1 MTCREMEAKM
11 QKLSEWMHEWCP
23 HSRYGYHRMVCEKC
37 LQARIDAEMAQSTAL
52 LSGLDAWVRHYKSA
66 EIILQEDHGA
76 TEIQVWFPLDNGAHK
91 IFAGKTLYRAI
102 EAILGEFR
110 GSPRR
115 LRK

>member
-1 MTCREMEAKM
+1 M
-11 QKLSEWMHEWCP
+11 QKLSEWMQTFCIHTVVG
-23 HSRYGYHRMVCEKC
+23 RYERAIDCEKC
-37 LQARIDAEMAQSTAL
+37 LQERIDEEMAQSTAL

-102 EAILGEFR
+102 EAILGEYR